1 LTNRP
6 SIIILKRQK
15 ELYFKYLFFGFLFRK
30 RKRIEMDF
38 LLSERMRRVLEIVI
52 EDYILT
58 AEPIGSR
65 TISKKSNLSLSPAT
79 IRNLMSDLEDLG
91 LLSHPF
97 TSAGRVP
104 TEKGLRFYID
114 SIINVHELS
123 NQEQQEIRSKYLS
136 HFVEGPDLFRETSRI
151 LSLSSHYLGIVWTPR
166 MSSVFLQHIEFV
178 KLKKHLVLAILV
190 STTGLVHN
198 RIIEVEE
205 DFPQS
210 ELDHLSD
217 YLNGFLTGLTL
228 YQVRERL
235 LEQMRVAKNAY
246 DHLLEQALKL
256 GEKAFSSI
264 DDTDVFIEGK
274 TNILNEPEFGN
285 VSKMTDL
292 FRTFEEKAVMV
303 KLLDK
308 FMDPK
313 GVQIAIGSESQV
325 QEMET
330 CSVVTS
336 TYSCSGEVLGV
347 LGVIGPR
354 RMNYSRVI
362 PLVGYTAKLLTEILE
377 TQ

>member
-1 LTNRP
+1 
-6 SIIILKRQK
+6 
-15 ELYFKYLFFGFLFRK
+15 
-30 RKRIEMDF
+30 MDYS
-38 LLSERMRRVLEIVI
+38 LSERMRRVLEDVI

-58 AEPIGSR
+58 GEPVGSR
-65 TISKKSNLSLSPAT
+65 KISKKSNLNVSPAT
-79 IRNLMSDLEDLG
+79 VRNIMSDLEELG
-91 LLSHPF
+91 LLSHPY

-104 TEKGLRFYID
+104 TERGLRFYVDVIID
-114 SIINVHELS
+114 VHELS
-123 NQEQQEIRSKYLS
+123 DEEQQEIRSKYLG
-136 HFVEGPDLFRETSRI
+136 HLIERPNLFRETSRI

-166 MSSVFLQHIEFV
+166 MSSVVLQHIEFV
-178 KLKKHLVLAILV
+178 KLRRHLVLAISV
-190 STTGLVHN
+190 STAGLVHN

-205 DFPQS
+205 DFSQS

-217 YLNGFLTGLTL
+217 YLNSFLAGLTL
-228 YQVRERL
+228 YQVREKL

-246 DHLLEQALKL
+246 DRLLEQALKL

-264 DDTDVFIEGK
+264 DDTDVFIEGR
-274 TNILNEPEFGN
+274 TNILNEPDFSN
-285 VSKMTDL
+285 VSRMSDL
-292 FRTFEEKAVMV
+292 FRTFEEKVTML

-336 TYSCSGEVLGV
+336 TYSCGGEVLGV

-362 PLVGYTAKLLTEILE
+362 PLVGYTAKLLTEVLE
-377 TQ
+377 T

>member
-1 LTNRP
+1 
-6 SIIILKRQK
+6 
-15 ELYFKYLFFGFLFRK
+15 
-30 RKRIEMDF
+30 MDF
-38 LLSERMRRVLEIVI
+38 SLSERMKRVLETII

-58 AEPIGSR
+58 AEPVGSR
-65 TISKKSNLSLSPAT
+65 KISKQSNLNLSPAT
-79 IRNLMSDLEDLG
+79 IRNIMSDLEELG
-91 LLSHPF
+91 LLSQPY

-104 TEKGLRFYID
+104 TERGLRFYVDAIID
-114 SIINVHELS
+114 VHDLS
-123 NQEQQEIRSKYLS
+123 DQEQREMRSKYVGHLA
-136 HFVEGPDLFRETSRI
+136 EGPDLFRETSRI

-166 MSSVFLQHIEFV
+166 MSSVTLQHIEFV
-178 KLKKHLVLAILV
+178 KLRRHLVLAILV
-190 STTGLVHN
+190 STAGLVHN

-205 DFPQS
+205 DFSQS

-217 YLNGFLTGLTL
+217 YLNSFLAGLTL

-235 LEQMRVAKNAY
+235 LEQMKVAKKAY
-246 DHLLEQALKL
+246 DHLLEQALQL

-264 DDTDVFIEGK
+264 DDSDVFIEGT
-274 TNILNEPEFGN
+274 TNILNEPEFGS
-285 VSKMTDL
+285 VSRMTDL
-292 FRTFEEKAVMV
+292 FRTFEEKATMV
-303 KLLDK
+303 KLLEK
-308 FMDPK
+308 FMAPK

-336 TYSCSGEVLGV
+336 TYGCGGDVLGV

-377 TQ
+377 T

>member
-1 LTNRP
+1 
-6 SIIILKRQK
+6 
-15 ELYFKYLFFGFLFRK
+15 
-30 RKRIEMDF
+30 MDF
-38 LLSERMRRVLEIVI
+38 SLSERMRRILEVII

-58 AEPIGSR
+58 AEPVGSR
-65 TISKKSNLSLSPAT
+65 TISKKSDLNLSPAT
-79 IRNLMSDLEDLG
+79 IRNIMSDLEELG
-91 LLSHPF
+91 LLSQPY
-97 TSAGRVP
+97 TSAGRMP
-104 TEKGLRFYID
+104 TERGLRFYVD

-123 NQEQQEIRSKYLS
+123 DQEQQEIRSKYLN
-136 HFVEGPDLFRETSRI
+136 HLIEGPDLFREMSRI

-166 MSSVFLQHIEFV
+166 MSSVVLRHIEFV
-178 KLKKHLVLAILV
+178 KLRRHLVLAILV

-198 RIIEVEE
+198 RIVEVDE
-205 DFPQS
+205 DFSQS

-217 YLNGFLTGLTL
+217 YLNSFLAGLTL
-228 YQVRERL
+228 YQVREKL

-246 DHLLEQALKL
+246 DRLLEQALKL

-274 TNILNEPEFGN
+274 TNILNEPEFSN
-285 VSKMTDL
+285 VSRMTDL
-292 FRTFEEKAVMV
+292 FRTFEEKATMV

-308 FMDPK
+308 FLDPK